1 MESVGK
7 DIAMSVSRETL
18 YEEVRAEP
26 LLKVAARHN
35 VSSSFLT
42 RVCRR
47 MNVPCPPRG
56 YWIRKPDG
64 LRSKVPPLPSPEP
77 GDELAWV
84 RDGGAVPRQPY
95 PSPSTQKVRGAKG
108 VPAQTDETG
117 RHVHLI
123 GIETLFENA
132 TVMSNDY
139 LRPSKR
145 LLADLYATKKSLP
158 QVIEAASKLYLH
170 LEGKGYRV
178 GFCPV
183 GIYFH
188 RPGLAYC
195 EGKSADST
203 SYYGLHPA
211 RPTLV
216 YFGTMPIGLTVFEQ
230 SEEVEA
236 QLRGGKW
243 VRVSD
248 IPPPS
253 GRRRGYEP
261 TYYTS
266 THEFKTGRVAVR
278 AYSPYKAV
286 PWERTWV
293 EAEVGGFEAMLDQI
307 AGVLKAQA
315 SRLVPLVH
323 EAEEKERIEHE
334 RRVAEQEAWRRRRAI
349 EEEQERL
356 AKIERARLKAIQ
368 DSKNELL
375 DLMKRWDQAQRV
387 QAFLSGIERLVE
399 EAPLEEQAMLW
410 ERLEQAR
417 DFLGSIDLPALFK
430 KWRTPA
436 EFQGGASR
444 PATEPDVAHG
454 SPAQERAEA
463 ELRNEVD
470 LWKRRYI
477 YGRM

>member
-1 MESVGK
+1 M
-7 DIAMSVSRETL
+7 
-18 YEEVRAEP
+18 
-26 LLKVAARHN
+26 
-35 VSSSFLT
+35 
-42 RVCRR
+42 
-47 MNVPCPPRG
+47 
-56 YWIRKPDG
+56 
-64 LRSKVPPLPSPEP
+64 
-77 GDELAWV
+77 
-84 RDGGAVPRQPY
+84 
-95 PSPSTQKVRGAKG
+95 
-108 VPAQTDETG
+108 G
-117 RHVHLI
+117 RHTHLI
-123 GIETLFENA
+123 GIEALFEKA

-145 LLADLYATKKSLP
+145 LLADIYATKKSLP
-158 QVIEAASKLYLH
+158 RVIEAASQLYLH
-170 LEGKGYRV
+170 LEGQGYRV

-183 GIYFH
+183 GVYFH

-195 EGKSADST
+195 EGKTANQS
-203 SYYGLHPA
+203 SYYGLNPA

-236 QLRGGKW
+236 QLRSGKW

-253 GRRRGYEP
+253 GRRRSYEP

-278 AYSPYKAV
+278 AYSPYKDM

-293 EAEVGGFEAMLDQI
+293 EAEEGGFPVLLDQI
-307 AGVLKAQA
+307 AGALKAQA
-315 SRLVPLVH
+315 SRLVPLVR
-323 EAEEKERIEHE
+323 EAEEKARIEHE
-334 RRVAEQEAWRRRRAI
+334 KRVAEHEAWLRRRAI

-356 AKIERARLKAIQ
+356 AKLERARLKAIH
-368 DSKNELL
+368 DSKDELL
-375 DLMKRWDQAQRV
+375 DLMKRWDQAKRV
-387 QAFLSGIERLVE
+387 QAFLSEVERLVE

-436 EFQGGASR
+436 EVQSGASR
-444 PATEPDVAHG
+444 PASEPDAVPG
-454 SPAQERAEA
+454 SPRAQERTEV

-477 YGRM
+477 YGRR

>member
-1 MESVGK
+1 
-7 DIAMSVSRETL
+7 MSVSREKL
-18 YEEVRAEP
+18 YEEVWAEP
-26 LLKVAARHN
+26 MLKVAARYG
-35 VSSSFLT
+35 VSSSFLA

-56 YWIRKPDG
+56 YWARKTAG
-64 LRSKVPPLPSPEP
+64 LASKAPPLPAPEP

-84 RDGGAVPRQPY
+84 QGGGYVPRQPY
-95 PSPSTQKVRGAKG
+95 PSPSTRITRRTKGAPTP
-108 VPAQTDETG
+108 VDETG
-117 RHVHLI
+117 RHAHLR
-123 GIETLFENA
+123 GIETLFQNA

-158 QVIEAASKLYLH
+158 RVIEAASQLYLH
-170 LEGKGYRV
+170 LEGQGYRV

-183 GIYFH
+183 GVYFH

-195 EGKSADST
+195 AGRTADQV
-203 SYYGLHPA
+203 SYYGLNPA

-253 GRRRGYEP
+253 GRRRNYEP

-266 THEFKTGRVAVR
+266 THEFRTGRVAVR
-278 AYSPYKAV
+278 AYSPYKDV

-293 EAEVGGFEAMLDQI
+293 EAEEGGFPTLLDQI
-307 AGVLKAQA
+307 AGALKAQA
-315 SRLVPLVH
+315 TRLVPLVH
-323 EAEEKERIEHE
+323 EAEEKERIAHE
-334 RRVAEQEAWRRRRAI
+334 KRVAEQEAWRRRRAI

-368 DSKNELL
+368 DSKDELM
-375 DLMKRWDQAQRV
+375 DLMKRWDQAKRV
-387 QAFLSGIERLVE
+387 QAFLSEIERLVE

-410 ERLEQAR
+410 ERLERAR
-417 DFLGSIDLPALFK
+417 DFLGAIDLPALFK
-430 KWRTPA
+430 QWRTPA

-444 PATEPDVAHG
+444 PASEPDVAHG
-454 SPAQERAEA
+454 HPTVGERTEA

-477 YGRM
+477 YGRR